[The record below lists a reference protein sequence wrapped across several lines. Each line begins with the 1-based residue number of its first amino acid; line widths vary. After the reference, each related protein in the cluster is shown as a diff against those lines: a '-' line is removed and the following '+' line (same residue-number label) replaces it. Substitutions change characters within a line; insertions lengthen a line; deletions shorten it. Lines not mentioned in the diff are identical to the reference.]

1 MKTYFKHIAL
11 ILLVIFSSCTD
22 VIEVDVP
29 EALPRLVIE
38 ASLDWEKSRF
48 GNVQVIK
55 LSESTPYFDANS
67 LSPVA
72 GASVK
77 VTNDTNNVEFVFEDQ
92 NDGTYTILT
101 FVPIINQS
109 YTLEVIYN
117 GETYIAHETLTAVT
131 DINSVYQSTTG
142 GFDNE
147 ALEVNVLFDD
157 PADEENFY
165 LFRFQ
170 ERGDLFPDLLDIS
183 DEFTDGNEMRVFYE
197 KLEDTDINQ
206 KEFEIGDIVD
216 INFYGISERYFNY
229 IRLLNEQYGSSGDPF
244 SSAPVPLR
252 GNCINPTNPD
262 NYAFGYFRLTQVIK
276 TSYTFL

>member
-1 MKTYFKHIAL
+1 MKIYFKHITFVL
-11 ILLVIFSSCTD
+11 IVMFTSCTD

-29 EALPRLVIE
+29 EAPPRLVIE

-48 GNVQVIK
+48 GNIQVIK
-55 LSESTPYFDANS
+55 LSQSTPFFDANS
-67 LSPVA
+67 LSPVT

-77 VTNDTNNVEFVFEDQ
+77 VTNDTNNVEFIFEDQ

-101 FVPIINQS
+101 FVPIIDQS

-117 GETYIAHETLTAVT
+117 GETYIAQETLTSVP
-131 DINSVYQSTTG
+131 DINSIYQSTTE
-142 GFDNE
+142 GFNDE
-147 ALEVNVLFDD
+147 VLEVNVLFDD
-157 PADEENFY
+157 PADIENFY

-170 ERGDLFPDLLDIS
+170 ERGDLLPDLLDIS

-197 KLEDTDINQ
+197 KEEDSDINQ
-206 KEFEIGDIVD
+206 KEFEIGDVVD

-229 IRLLNEQYGSSGDPF
+229 IRLLNEQYGSSGDPY

-252 GNCINPTNPD
+252 GNCTNPTNPD
-262 NYAFGYFRLTQVIK
+262 NYAFGYFRLTQVV
-276 TSYTFL
+276 TESYTFL

>member
-1 MKTYFKHIAL
+1 MFT
-11 ILLVIFSSCTD
+11 SCTD

-29 EALPRLVIE
+29 EAPPRLVIE

-55 LSESTPYFDANS
+55 LSQSTPFFDANS
-67 LSPVA
+67 LSPVT

-77 VTNDTNNVEFVFEDQ
+77 VTNDTNNVEFIFEDQ
-92 NDGTYTILT
+92 NDGTYSILT
-101 FVPIINQS
+101 FVPIIDQS

-117 GETYIAHETLTAVT
+117 GETYIAQETLTSVP
-131 DINSVYQSTTG
+131 DINSIYQSTTE
-142 GFDNE
+142 GFNDE
-147 ALEVNVLFDD
+147 VLEVNVLFDD
-157 PADEENFY
+157 PADIENFY

-170 ERGDLFPDLLDIS
+170 ERGDLLPDLLDIS

-197 KLEDTDINQ
+197 KEEDSDINQ
-206 KEFEIGDIVD
+206 KEFEIGDVVD

-252 GNCINPTNPD
+252 GNCTNPTNPD
-262 NYAFGYFRLTQVIK
+262 NYAFGYFRLTQVV
-276 TSYTFL
+276 TESYTFL

>member
-1 MKTYFKHIAL
+1 M
-11 ILLVIFSSCTD
+11 
-22 VIEVDVP
+22 
-29 EALPRLVIE
+29 
-38 ASLDWEKSRF
+38 
-48 GNVQVIK
+48 
-55 LSESTPYFDANS
+55 
-67 LSPVA
+67 
-72 GASVK
+72 
-77 VTNDTNNVEFVFEDQ
+77 
-92 NDGTYTILT
+92 
-101 FVPIINQS
+101 
-109 YTLEVIYN
+109 
-117 GETYIAHETLTAVT
+117 
-131 DINSVYQSTTG
+131 
-142 GFDNE
+142 
-147 ALEVNVLFDD
+147 
-157 PADEENFY
+157 
-165 LFRFQ
+165 
-170 ERGDLFPDLLDIS
+170 FPDLLDIS